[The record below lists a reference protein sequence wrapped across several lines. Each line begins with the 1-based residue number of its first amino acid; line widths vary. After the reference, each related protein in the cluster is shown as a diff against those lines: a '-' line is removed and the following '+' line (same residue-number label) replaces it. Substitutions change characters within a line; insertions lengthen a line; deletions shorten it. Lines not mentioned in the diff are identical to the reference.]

1 MKNLTLIIPACLLV
15 ILGIV
20 FAILI
25 KTIPTTSLSQN
36 EIEQLRTMYPIN
48 DNQPETIDVISL
60 PLEDCIKTCD
70 CYVEVEV
77 ISKPTEF
84 IKTISIDSN
93 TSEGAL
99 HEKAGGLTEFTFVK
113 CEVRVIDDAFD
124 TINQEIIELTYN
136 SIFDVGMPSLDVG
149 SRFIVGGVYNNK
161 TDSIDIG
168 SETIFYVTDDDYVLS
183 LKSEASKNRHTGIK
197 KETLFDYLQNT
208 KKEIT
213 AK

>member
-1 MKNLTLIIPACLLV
+1 MRKKLTFIIPIF
-15 ILGIV
+15 ILTIISIV
-20 FAILI
+20 LTI
-25 KTIPTTSLSQN
+25 KTIPTDSLSQN

-48 DNQPETIDVISL
+48 DSQPENIDAISVT
-60 PLEDCIKTCD
+60 LEDCIKTCD

-84 IKTISIDSN
+84 IKSISIDSN

-99 HEKAGGLTEFTFVK
+99 YEKAGGLTEFNFVK

-124 TINQEIIELTYN
+124 NIKQNTIEITYN
-136 SIFDVGMPSLDVG
+136 SLFDVAMPSLDVG

-183 LKSEASKNRHTGIK
+183 LKSEASKNRHTGMK
-197 KETLFDYLQNT
+197 KEALFDYLQNT

-213 AK
+213 TK